1 MTYFKNKTVIMSGG
15 SRGVGLEI
23 AKALGKDGANIAILA
38 KTTEPHPTL
47 PGTIFTAA
55 EEIEQVGGNAL
66 PIVCDIRFEDQVEAA
81 VEETASKFGG
91 IDICINNASA
101 IHLTDTVNT
110 PMKRYDLMNQINA
123 RGTFL
128 TSKKCLPHLLK
139 SENPHIMNLSPPLD
153 MNPKWFSGHVAYTM
167 AKYGMSLCVLGM
179 AEEFKEQGV
188 AVNALW
194 PRTAISTAAVKNV
207 LGGEEM
213 ANISRTP
220 EIMADA
226 AYVILTKPSK
236 EFTGNFCI
244 DDNLLAEHGVTDFSK
259 YASVPFDQLAPD
271 FFVPDDILPPE
282 AAKNS

>member
-110 PMKRYDLMNQINA
+110 PMKRYDLMHNINV
-123 RGTFL
+123 RGTFML
-128 TSKKCLPHLLK
+128 SQKCIPHLK
-139 SENPHIMNLSPPLD
+139 NGDNPHILTLSPPLD
-153 MNPKWFSGHVAYTM
+153 IDRKWFGMTLAYTT
-167 AKYGMSLCVLGM
+167 AKYGMSLVAHGL
-179 AEEFKEQGV
+179 AEELGKHNV
-188 AVNALW
+188 ASNCLW
-194 PRTAISTAAVKNV
+194 PRTSLDTAAVRNV
-207 LGGEEM
+207 IGAELIKG
-213 ANISRTP
+213 SRKP
-220 EIMADA
+220 SIYADA
-226 AYVILTKPSK
+226 AYAVLKRDSSTC
-236 EFTGNFCI
+236 TGNFFL
-244 DDNLLAEHGVTDFSK
+244 DQDVLEEEGVSD
-259 YASVPFDQLAPD
+259 FDQYAIDPEANLVSD
-271 FFVPDDILPPE
+271 FFVDDNPE
-282 AAKNS
+282 GWIQA